1 MACCHLPPTAV
12 SQAREATDWTEV
24 EAAFLGMKCCRYF
37 ASVVVLLLVL
47 VMMVLGL
54 PGTTIRAGTS
64 DKYLLVSVYTALS

>member
-24 EAAFLGMKCCRYF
+24 DAAFLGVKCCRYV

-47 VMMVLGL
+47 VMTVLGL
-54 PGTTIRAGTS
+54 PGTTIREGTS
-64 DKYLLVSVYTALS
+64 DMYLLVSVYTALS